1 MTLQV
6 KPVTLCDAS
15 ALIALINQSDANH
28 QRCVDIL
35 PQLLA
40 PLLTTWSCFT
50 EAMYLLGR
58 YGGWS
63 AQQELWGYVADQI
76 LLLHQNNV
84 EEQERMR
91 SLMEQYRDIPM
102 DLADASLVATAE
114 TLNQRRIFT
123 LDRDFHIYRFRG
135 NQSFEVVP

>member
-1 MTLQV
+1 M
-6 KPVTLCDAS
+6 
-15 ALIALINQSDANH
+15 
-28 QRCVDIL
+28 RL
-35 PQLLA
+35 P
-40 PLLTTWSCFT
+40 C
-50 EAMYLLGR
+50 

-76 LLLHQNNV
+76 LLLHHNNI

-135 NQSFEVVP
+135 NQSF

>member
-1 MTLQV
+1 V
-6 KPVTLCDAS
+6 ILCDAS

-28 QRCVDIL
+28 QRCVDTL

-50 EAMYLLGR
+50 EAMYLLGS

-63 AQQELWGYVADQI
+63 AQYELWGYVADQI
-76 LLLHQNNV
+76 LLLHHNNV

-114 TLNQRRIFT
+114 TLNQRQVFT